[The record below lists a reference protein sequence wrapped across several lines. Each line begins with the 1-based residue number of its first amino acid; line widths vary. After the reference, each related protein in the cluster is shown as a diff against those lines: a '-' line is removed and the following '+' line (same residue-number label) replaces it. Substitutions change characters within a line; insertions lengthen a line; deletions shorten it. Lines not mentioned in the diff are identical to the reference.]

1 MDQPLSLKL
10 ASLNLISQCKLQSI
24 LANCGD
30 KKDLIIDPAL
40 IKPLERIC
48 GVTWLRQHG
57 IDKIYKMDPQLGQTA
72 NTIRVYFI
80 PACIHKYKCVL
91 DQISA
96 VVSHSST
103 MQAGEIKFA
112 DQNCFHIIIVPKVLS
127 AYHSLLEGRGLYG
140 IVKLHA
146 FAWELM
152 QLDEQVLSL
161 ELPFLCK
168 QLYVEH
174 NQSLLSSISM
184 SLWSLFHVT
193 GRPKA
198 MFAIGKLSASVLD
211 TLEVFNETYAR
222 DFVDTEPSRDIGAIV
237 VIDRNQ
243 DYASSLLTPATYS
256 GLLSEI
262 FNITCGHLELDVK
275 ETKLKKGKLSFDFE
289 ETAASKSTTT
299 MTLDSSIDNL
309 YGEIKHRH
317 FSEVLS
323 VLSSKAKL
331 LKNEDI
337 KALGIQ
343 EMKHFVATKLQQV
356 TLFKQNLVNHVQAC
370 ETIISEMSKKFEN
383 LKLTETEMLNNRNKK
398 TNFTF
403 IDENFGTDIHIY
415 NSLRLMC
422 LLSLT
427 QGLTYE
433 EYNNL
438 VTKYLLAFGY
448 KYLYVFNNL
457 INAGLLVQPSTPR
470 MSLNIANLSDRLPKW
485 QTEFQ
490 YTANKLKM
498 LPTQPDKTGT
508 SSPSYV
514 FNGGY
519 APLISVICNVLLTS
533 DTFSEVLTKLSVLT
547 EFKIGGKI
555 IENLKDGMDTLNEK
569 LTDLKLSSNLEFGCK
584 DSKSLAKLMKNDPN
598 LGNVFPMKPKSIL
611 VYVIGGVNYAEIGAC
626 DVVQTNT
633 GSKIYV
639 ASDCIASGSD
649 LIATTM

>member
-1 MDQPLSLKL
+1 MDRPLLLKL
-10 ASLNLISQCKLQSI
+10 ASMNLISQCKLESI
-24 LANCGD
+24 LATCGD

-72 NTIRVYFI
+72 NINRVYFI

-91 DQISA
+91 DQITSII
-96 VVSHSST
+96 SQNSSL
-103 MQAGEIKFA
+103 A
-112 DQNCFHIIIVPKVLS
+112 DLNCFHIIIVPKVLCS
-127 AYHSLLEGRGLYG
+127 YDSVLESRGLYG
-140 IVKLHA
+140 IVKLHT
-146 FAWELM
+146 FSWDLM
-152 QLDEQVLSL
+152 PLDEQLLSL
-161 ELPFLCK
+161 ELPFLFK
-168 QLYVEH
+168 QLYVEQ
-174 NQSLLSSISM
+174 NLSLLSSISM
-184 SLWSLFHVT
+184 SLWTLFHIT

-198 MFAIGKLSASVLD
+198 IFSVGKLSGSVLD
-211 TLEVFNETYAR
+211 MLEIYNETYAR
-222 DFVDTEPSRDIGAIV
+222 DFVDIEPSRDIGTLV

-262 FNITCGHLELDVK
+262 FNITCGHLDLNVK
-275 ETKLKKGKLSFDFE
+275 DTKVKKGKLNFDFE
-289 ETAASKSTTT
+289 EASAVKNTN
-299 MTLDSSIDNL
+299 MILDSSIDTL

-337 KALGIQ
+337 KALGIK
-343 EMKHFVATKLQQV
+343 EMRDFVATKLQQV

-403 IDENFGTDIHIY
+403 VDENFGTDVHIY

-427 QGLTYE
+427 QGLSYD
-433 EYNNL
+433 EYNTL
-438 VTKYLLAFGY
+438 VNKYLLAFGY

-457 INAGLLVQPSTPR
+457 INAGLLVQPSSPKL
-470 MSLNIANLSDRLPKW
+470 SLNISNLGNLSERLPKW
-485 QTEFQ
+485 QNEFQ
-490 YTANKLKM
+490 NTANKLKQ
-498 LPTQPDKTGT
+498 LPSQPDKVGK

-519 APLISVICNVLLTS
+519 VPLISVVCNVLLTS
-533 DTFSEVLTKLSVLT
+533 ETFSEVLTKLSALSD
-547 EFKIGGKI
+547 FKIGGKV
-555 IENLKDGMDTLNEK
+555 IEKLKDGMETLNEK
-569 LTDLKLSSNLEFGCK
+569 LSNLKLSNDLDFGCR
-584 DSKSLAKLMKNDPN
+584 DSKSLLKSVKTDPN
-598 LGNVFPMKPKSIL
+598 FGNIFPLKPKSVL
-611 VYVIGGVNYAEIGAC
+611 VYVVGGVNYAEIAAC
-626 DVVQTNT
+626 DVIQTST
-633 GSKIYV
+633 GSKIYI

-649 LIATTM
+649 LMAANT